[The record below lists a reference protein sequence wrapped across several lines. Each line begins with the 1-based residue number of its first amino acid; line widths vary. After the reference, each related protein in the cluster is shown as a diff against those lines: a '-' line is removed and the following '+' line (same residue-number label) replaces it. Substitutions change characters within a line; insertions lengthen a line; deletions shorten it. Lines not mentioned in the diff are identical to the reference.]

1 MTMITPSYLG
11 ETIEYSSLHACRS
24 TLEDP
29 TGTAPAS
36 DLGKLSRIIFA
47 DGATVVGHVIDLHRA
62 ADGTVLSVEF
72 FHRDGGGREVIPIDR
87 IARIEDAP

>member
-29 TGTAPAS
+29 TSAAAC
-36 DLGKLSRIIFA
+36 LS
-47 DGATVVGHVIDLHRA
+47 VVVNTKGSSW
-62 ADGTVLSVEF
+62 TVLSVSAQCF
-72 FHRDGGGREVIPIDR
+72 DS
-87 IARIEDAP
+87 APASALLTASSVAVPPCSMAA